1 MRISAAPGTESNR
14 LPEPW
19 KAEKCMTET
28 ESEKQSVE
36 MLVSESDSSGMRIL
50 FMHNLLFS
58 SYSSP

>member
-1 MRISAAPGTESNR
+1 
-14 LPEPW
+14 
-19 KAEKCMTET
+19 MTET